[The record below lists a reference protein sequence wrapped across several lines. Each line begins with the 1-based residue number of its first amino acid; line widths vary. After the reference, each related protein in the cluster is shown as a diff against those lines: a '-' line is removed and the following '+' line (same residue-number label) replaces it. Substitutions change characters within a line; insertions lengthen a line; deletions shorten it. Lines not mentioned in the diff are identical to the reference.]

1 MEELRK
7 QLSDLI
13 NNCGLPA
20 ECIYYIYKDVFRDLQ
35 AQYDAILKSRK
46 QAAEE
51 QPAPQD
57 LEEVNE

>member
-35 AQYDAILKSRK
+35 DQYREILAQKAEAANK
-46 QAAEE
+46 QPTPPEN
-51 QPAPQD
+51 
-57 LEEVNE
+57 EEVE